1 MIKNDDKANLLDEKL
16 MSIFDWNIPRKI
28 NFNSFV
34 NNVSGNSFNDKYY
47 NDKNCQNKIS
57 KFNPYDA
64 EIDKKFKCK
73 NEIRKVNNEINNDN
87 NIIYFGFNSGE
98 KNENKS
104 IEDKFLIKKINNYIN
119 ISSDE
124 ESNKIPNNNFNTPK
138 LNIRNNNEY
147 TKLTQYSINNN
158 NEKDMWYTDL
168 KNGLNNMKIKSTN
181 FSSNVSYESYDKN
194 ENKNFVKDRNKK
206 VTFIHVNR
214 NNKNE
219 KSLIDN
225 RNKNKENKIN
235 KLIQSRIHTCKTL
248 KTIDEYT
255 GTKKSKKNSHSR
267 CKEKKNNLSCIKIHV
282 NRTNKKDKEKNKSK
296 SKEKS
301 KILNK
306 MNLKKNN
313 LNLRNEYKKKEKN
326 NNDDKKG
333 ANIKDKNENND
344 NNIEDVTK
352 KGKKKDSESI
362 PKVKARK
369 SFFNSFLCCFEC
381 LNSDNKNN
389 DNSDNINKVPLTKLN
404 TDINN
409 KLKNKDKKSRNKSE
423 KKKKK

>member
-34 NNVSGNSFNDKYY
+34 NNFSGNSFNDKYY

-64 EIDKKFKCK
+64 EIDKKYKCK

-104 IEDKFLIKKINNYIN
+104 IEGEFQIRKINNYIN

-124 ESNKIPNNNFNTPK
+124 ESNKITNNKFCTPK

-147 TKLTQYSINNN
+147 TKLTQCSINNN
-158 NEKDMWYTDL
+158 NKKDMWYTDL

-194 ENKNFVKDRNKK
+194 ENKNFAKDRNKK

-225 RNKNKENKIN
+225 KNKENKIN
-235 KLIQSRIHTCKTL
+235 KLIQSRIHACKTL

-255 GTKKSKKNSHSR
+255 ETKKSKKNSHSR

-282 NRTNKKDKEKNKSK
+282 NRTNKKDKEKSKSK
-296 SKEKS
+296 SREKS

-333 ANIKDKNENND
+333 ENIKERDENN
-344 NNIEDVTK
+344 NNIEDAAK

-362 PKVKARK
+362 PKVKAHK

-381 LNSDNKNN
+381 LNLDNKKN
-389 DNSDNINKVPLTKLN
+389 DINDNINKVPLTKLN

-409 KLKNKDKKSRNKSE
+409 KLKYKDKKSRNKSE

>member
-1 MIKNDDKANLLDEKL
+1 MIKNEDKANLLDEKL

-34 NNVSGNSFNDKYY
+34 NNASGNSFNDKYY
-47 NDKNCQNKIS
+47 NDKIGKNKIS

-64 EIDKKFKCK
+64 EIDKKLKCK
-73 NEIRKVNNEINNDN
+73 NEIRKVNYEINNDN

-98 KNENKS
+98 KNEN
-104 IEDKFLIKKINNYIN
+104 IEDKFQIKKINNYIN

-124 ESNKIPNNNFNTPK
+124 ESNKITNNKFCTPK

-147 TKLTQYSINNN
+147 TKLTQCSINNN
-158 NEKDMWYTDL
+158 NKKDMWYTDL

-194 ENKNFVKDRNKK
+194 ENKNFAKDRNKK
-206 VTFIHVNR
+206 VTFIHVIR
-214 NNKNE
+214 NNKNV

-225 RNKNKENKIN
+225 KNKNKENKIN
-235 KLIQSRIHTCKTL
+235 KLIQIRIHACKTL

-255 GTKKSKKNSHSR
+255 ETKKSKKNSHSR

-282 NRTNKKDKEKNKSK
+282 NRTNKKDKEKSKSK
-296 SKEKS
+296 SREKS

-333 ANIKDKNENND
+333 ANIKERNENN
-344 NNIEDVTK
+344 NNIEDAAK

-362 PKVKARK
+362 PKVKAHK

-381 LNSDNKNN
+381 LNLDNKNN
-389 DNSDNINKVPLTKLN
+389 DINDNINKVPLTKLN

-409 KLKNKDKKSRNKSE
+409 KLKYQDKKSRNKPE

>member
-1 MIKNDDKANLLDEKL
+1 MILFDGKKYESSEQDRLLTELEEKIPKILSQKQLSPEVVIDAVDQLRVDLLKGRFDDLLKSFPEDTVETYKMQAEALLSKEHLHKKL
-16 MSIFDWNIPRKI
+16 ATEL
-28 NFNSFV
+28 
-34 NNVSGNSFNDKYY
+34 G
-47 NDKNCQNKIS
+47 
-57 KFNPYDA
+57 
-64 EIDKKFKCK
+64 
-73 NEIRKVNNEINNDN
+73 NND
-87 NIIYFGFNSGE
+87 
-98 KNENKS
+98 
-104 IEDKFLIKKINNYIN
+104 
-119 ISSDE
+119 
-124 ESNKIPNNNFNTPK
+124 
-138 LNIRNNNEY
+138 EY
-147 TKLTQYSINNN
+147 TKLTQYSINNKN
-158 NEKDMWYTDL
+158 KKDMWYTDL

-194 ENKNFVKDRNKK
+194 ENKNFAKDRNKK
-206 VTFIHVNR
+206 VTFIHVIR

-225 RNKNKENKIN
+225 KNKNKENKIN
-235 KLIQSRIHTCKTL
+235 KLIQSRIHACKTL

-255 GTKKSKKNSHSR
+255 EIKKRKKNSHSR

-282 NRTNKKDKEKNKSK
+282 NRTNKKDKEKSKSK
-296 SKEKS
+296 SREKS

-333 ANIKDKNENND
+333 ANIKERNENN
-344 NNIEDVTK
+344 NNIEDAAK

-362 PKVKARK
+362 PKVKAHK

-381 LNSDNKNN
+381 LNLDNKNN
-389 DNSDNINKVPLTKLN
+389 DINDNINKVPLTKLN

-409 KLKNKDKKSRNKSE
+409 KLKYKDKKSRNKPE